1 MKRQKGISTAWK
13 VALCAVFGAVTI
25 AIAQNKVIPCISL
38 LQEAFG
44 IDMTE
49 AGWLSSVYNVMGIA
63 MAFPGVIIVNRLG
76 AKKVCLISLACG
88 ILGAG
93 VGFFARNIGLLMV
106 GRVIE
111 GMGAGLVSIAVPEF
125 ILQWF
130 PPEKRGMPM
139 GLWSSWQ
146 YIGQAVCFS
155 VGAGISAVYGWHG
168 VWIFG
173 LSLSVLALILNI
185 IFVKMPTGARI
196 EVSRGEEK
204 EKGQIYHVLFNKN
217 TWKISMAIFCFCV
230 SSFGF
235 IAWIASCWTKTLGI
249 SIR

>member
-125 ILQWF
+125 ILRNGF
-130 PPEKRGMPM
+130 RRKREGCRWGFGVPGNTSDRRYAFLWAREFLPCMDGM
-139 GLWSSWQ
+139 
-146 YIGQAVCFS
+146 AC
-155 VGAGISAVYGWHG
+155 
-168 VWIFG
+168 
-173 LSLSVLALILNI
+173 
-185 IFVKMPTGARI
+185 
-196 EVSRGEEK
+196 
-204 EKGQIYHVLFNKN
+204 
-217 TWKISMAIFCFCV
+217 
-230 SSFGF
+230 GF
-235 IAWIASCWTKTLGI
+235 LV
-249 SIR
+249 

>member
-49 AGWLSSVYNVMGIA
+49 AGWLSSVYNAMGIA

-106 GRVIE
+106 GRVGFHCRSRIYPAMVSAGKE
-111 GMGAGLVSIAVPEF
+111 RDADGALEFLAIHRTGGMLFCG
-125 ILQWF
+125 
-130 PPEKRGMPM
+130 RGNFCRVWMAWRVDF
-139 GLWSSWQ
+139 WSES
-146 YIGQAVCFS
+146 
-155 VGAGISAVYGWHG
+155 
-168 VWIFG
+168 
-173 LSLSVLALILNI
+173 
-185 IFVKMPTGARI
+185 
-196 EVSRGEEK
+196 
-204 EKGQIYHVLFNKN
+204 
-217 TWKISMAIFCFCV
+217 FCFGSDPEYYICKNADR
-230 SSFGF
+230 S
-235 IAWIASCWTKTLGI
+235 AN
-249 SIR
+249 